1 MGERATREGVQRE
14 ESLGA
19 EANATPRNEG
29 AVDPNAKQ
37 PPKGEVYNP
46 RAAAMDEINA
56 RRRAE
61 LIAEGVELPS
71 ETPARDAAGRFKSDD
86 EDDDEDDDGS
96 DAAAEAARAAAAA
109 TAATAAAKDAE
120 VDPAKQ
126 LAVQTDDIALTPEQ
140 LKRTKFSI
148 KVDGEVREIS
158 GEEALRRLQKD
169 GAADKR
175 LAEAVETK
183 RQADAA
189 LAEANKKLAEANT
202 AGEKKAAEKAVA
214 EASAEVNTVAT
225 EFAEAL
231 YGGDQAKAVE
241 LFTKAVSTAVDGAM
255 KGRGNA
261 TPVVDIN
268 TAVDQ
273 ALQQRELGSA
283 LQALDRD
290 YPEIRND
297 EVFARAADRER
308 ARLETDEGL
317 SRSDAI
323 LKAGESVAKKYQLGK
338 YAGGAVADG
347 GRQDQALDAT
357 MRAKRVAAKEGIDDP
372 RTTHSRASTTN
383 EAPPADASETIR
395 KIAASR
401 GQQIG

>member
-29 AVDPNAKQ
+29 AANPADKQ
-37 PPKGEVYNP
+37 APKGENYDP
-46 RAAAMDEINA
+46 RAAAMEEIKA
-56 RRRAE
+56 KRRAE
-61 LIAEGVELPS
+61 LIGEGVALPD
-71 ETPARDAAGRFKSDD
+71 EAPARDAAGRFKSDD
-86 EDDDEDDDGS
+86 EDDDGS
-96 DAAAEAARAAAAA
+96 DAAAEAARVAAAA
-109 TAATAAAKDAE
+109 TAAAKATE
-120 VDPAKQ
+120 VDPATQ
-126 LAVQTDDIALTPEQ
+126 LAAQTDDIALTPEQ
-140 LKRTKFSI
+140 LKRTKFAI
-148 KVDGEVREIS
+148 KVDGQTSEIT

-169 GAADKR
+169 GAADAR
-175 LAEAVETK
+175 LAKAVETQ
-183 RQADAA
+183 RQADVA
-189 LAEANKKLAEANT
+189 LTEANKKLAEANT
-202 AGEKKAAEKAVA
+202 VGEKKAAEKAVA
-214 EASAEVNTVAT
+214 EASADANAVAT

-241 LFTKAVSTAVDGAM
+241 LFSKAVSTAVDGAM

-290 YPEIRND
+290 YPEIRKD

-317 SRSDAI
+317 PRADAI
-323 LKAGESVAKKYQLGK
+323 LKAGDIVAKKYQLGK
-338 YAGGAVADG
+338 HAAGAPVAEG
-347 GRQDQALDAT
+347 GRQDQGLDAT
-357 MRAKRVAAKEGIDDP
+357 TRAKRDAAKQGIDDL
-372 RTTHSRASTTN
+372 RTTHSRASTTA

-395 KIAASR
+395 KMAAAR
-401 GQQIG
+401 GQSIG